1 MATQTFS
8 IIQLGYA
15 GAIAAMN
22 AVPDPKHVWIDLPHR
37 IVVLTGN
44 DMPASTD
51 PYGVTL
57 NKLQLLQGAL
67 LAGGQP
73 LWNDFLT
80 YIQTTIPA
88 SGTPTQK
95 NVWAYCNEFS
105 RDMPFINQLRVAI
118 QGAKTNAASIA
129 EMHQVFILGSGY
141 TP

>member
-22 AVPDPKHVWIDLPHR
+22 AVPDPKHVWIDLPNR

-44 DMPASTD
+44 DLPASTD

-57 NKLQLLQGAL
+57 NKLKLLQGAL

-95 NVWAYCNEFS
+95 NVWAYCNEFR

>member
-22 AVPDPKHVWIDLPHR
+22 AVPDPKHVWLDLPSR

-44 DMPASTD
+44 DLPTSTD

-57 NKLQLLQGAL
+57 NKLQLMQGAL

-73 LWNDFLT
+73 LWNDFWT
-80 YIQTTIPA
+80 YMNTTITS
-88 SGTPTQK
+88 SGTPTQR
-95 NVWAYCNEFS
+95 NIWSWCNEFR

-118 QGAKTNAASIA
+118 QGSKSNSASIA
-129 EMHQVFILGSGY
+129 EMNQVFILGSGY